1 MVSTVFPLFALQ
13 MRCQFLRAPV
23 DIRDV
28 RRRFFLTGQAVA
40 HMMGV
45 DRFDGV
51 HIGIANIAD
60 DQVVGGGHSAAFG
73 RVRGSGFRI
82 FESIS
87 DSALISRVMR
97 RIKCGSSGL
106 RSIRRSSMYSARLIS
121 I

>member
-1 MVSTVFPLFALQ
+1 MREAAVLDGSTASPHVG
-13 MRCQFLRAPV
+13 
-23 DIRDV
+23 DV
-28 RRRFFLTGQAVA
+28 GRWFFLTGQAVV
-40 HMMGV
+40 HMVGV
-45 DRFDGV
+45 DRLDGV
-51 HIGIANIAD
+51 HIGIADISD
-60 DQVVGGGHSAAFG
+60 DQAFGGDHSAAFG